1 MDYTPVK
8 EISIKLFRESMPEK
22 VYGLVSENGKNRFF
36 IVVNADLSEDE
47 QAKAFL
53 HECLHIYNDDF
64 NSNQDVNTIEARTH
78 AQLDRLLALK
88 EE

>member
-47 QAKAFL
+47 QAKAF
-53 HECLHIYNDDF
+53 F
-64 NSNQDVNTIEARTH
+64 T
-78 AQLDRLLALK
+78 
-88 EE
+88 